1 MSTETQSS
9 LLPWMKPGWLDL
21 AGEWITARLA
31 EGGTRLSGPVEWV
44 HARPWSTVLLAPIP
58 GGKVFMKASAPV
70 LAHEPGLTQALSR
83 WRPDCIQG
91 VLAVD
96 LERAWML
103 MPDESPML
111 RALIQSPTDLTHWEH
126 ILPVYAGLQQ
136 EMMAKQTDLLR
147 LGLFDR
153 RLTGLPEQF
162 ALLLEDRAAMR
173 IDQEDGLT
181 GQQYREL
188 LTLLQRYRAMC
199 ERLAG
204 FGIPETLHH
213 DDFHDANVFVP
224 GGRYAFSDWG
234 ESCLAHPF
242 FTMLVTL
249 RSIAYRFDWAYG
261 AGEHQYRF
269 APEILHLRDIY
280 LSCWADYGTPGDIL
294 EAFQLAWKVAMVSRA
309 LTWHRVISFLGAEGQ
324 SSHGYAVPAWL
335 GEFLDALAGEGQ
347 EHG

>member
-1 MSTETQSS
+1 MLTESQPP
-9 LLPWMKPGWLDL
+9 LLPWKKPGWLEE
-21 AGEWITARLA
+21 ASEWIAARL
-31 EGGTRLSGPVEWV
+31 EERDIQLNGPVEQIHV
-44 HARPWSTVLLAPIP
+44 RPWSTVLSAPTLS
-58 GGKVFMKASAPV
+58 GTVFMKASAPV

-83 WRPDCIQG
+83 WRPDCIQS
-91 VLAVD
+91 VWAVD
-96 LERAWML
+96 LDRAWML

-111 RALIQSPTDLTHWEH
+111 RSLIQSPADLVHWEQ
-126 ILPVYAGLQQ
+126 ILPVYAGVQQ
-136 EMMAKQTDLLR
+136 EMMARQAELLK
-147 LGLFDR
+147 LGLLDR
-153 RLTGLPEQF
+153 RLSGLPEQF
-162 ALLLEDRAAMR
+162 AQLLADRDAMR

-181 GQQYREL
+181 RQQYREL
-188 LTLLQRYRAMC
+188 LALLPRYRVMC
-199 ERLAG
+199 ERLAS
-204 FGIPETLHH
+204 FGIPVTLHH

-261 AGEHQYRF
+261 AGEHQYQF

-280 LSCWADYGTPGDIL
+280 LSCWTDYGTPDDL
-294 EAFQLAWKVAMVSRA
+294 LKAFQLAWKVAMVSRA

-335 GEFLDALAGEGQ
+335 GEFLDALAGEDQGQ
-347 EHG
+347 A